1 MILSAEETKR
11 IAQLARLKIKD
22 EDLEK
27 VSKDLSGIFNWID
40 QLTQVDTKDVPIY
53 SLYLNQTATERHDVV
68 CEGGKSL
75 EILKNAPE
83 STHSMF
89 VVPKVVE

>member
-40 QLTQVDTKDVPIY
+40 QL
-53 SLYLNQTATERHDVV
+53 L
-68 CEGGKSL
+68 G
-75 EILKNAPE
+75 
-83 STHSMF
+83 
-89 VVPKVVE
+89 